1 MRPALLLLLLGLGLR
16 GGGLPP
22 PPATRGARTGVSV
35 SIRAPGAP
43 AAAPGGSPPAWPRL
57 PAPGPAAALRSVA
70 GARGLRPLPRQAR
83 LGLRPR
89 VALGGG
95 VLSGSGGGLCSS
107 RGPAWRPRWHCRH
120 VRVLLRTLRARRAAP
135 TRVDPHQLARGGQL
149 SLRRFAPPR
158 RLLRPRERTLHLGLV
173 SPTDASSASR
183 GLHPDAG
190 FETQTKC
197 PTDVNSGSWPAGES
211 LSSCR
216 FSRQVTCSI
225 RKAQINRNPG
235 LPVVLLTRRMDI
247 SLNAT
252 FQYDCPVAHIAQ
264 TNWKIFSVRSLRHQ
278 PDWTKPLVVPG
289 FQLGKDPTVMHIPK
303 KTLSLG
309 VYVFN
314 FSVFLA
320 PALPQAAVDKGSDS
334 IFVSILSDFL
344 QAVLLGEVNMT
355 IKFTDQLVLN
365 GSTSV
370 DPDVDDPLEGVQFSW
385 FCTTNSKNYNGDKIN
400 VISKE
405 VCLPKQVDLKLTW
418 ASDPVLT
425 ISPETLRG
433 GHVYF
438 FRMVIQKAP
447 RSAYAD
453 KRVHVLQ
460 APAPKASI
468 SCIENCGRILV
479 LSDRFSLSLNCP
491 DCARSRQVYKWSILR
506 ASGDEVAFDWLG
518 HTSTGRD
525 SDSLSIKAFAFR
537 NFSEAQFW
545 ITLDLKT
552 WGGVNLNLIYSF
564 TINYAPAIGDCKIN
578 PTSGI
583 AFFTKFV
590 VQCNNFKDQNIPLT
604 YKMIVSDLYD
614 GFGKISSLTEN
625 TLGPILYVG
634 NDPKCPPSFL
644 PVGGGDSHYSL
655 KVFVQVYD
663 SLAAFSQ
670 VTFYATVQAPTGQAS
685 PQAILKQLVNFTVGQ
700 NSEISASL
708 QKQEFL
714 FAGYLMY
721 VAASVLNSMKPEPA
735 LQADKAWLREH
746 LVNQS
751 ALLPMNTLMEIN
763 QVVTVFA
770 KLTQRTSEFP
780 PVARQSATERMW
792 QANRAFQQH
801 QQKGQSLHSEQIEI
815 ISTGI
820 LTSVSNILKMAD
832 PHVISVDP
840 FRVIQSL
847 ADTILA
853 GKVPDDES
861 TVMSSTS
868 FTMYASKLEKWA
880 VSNNRLGNERSCRNC
895 FQPTLNVSSIPR
907 LPANAPVSVVFCE
920 FADDPFPWLNY
931 QESLAAD
938 VVGFRLTGIAA
949 NGDELEVTPDVVD
962 VYVSRRN
969 LSSAAFN
976 LTVGPDHEP
985 DNADESSRMTMG
997 AFRFE
1002 VDSHAVRELLVH
1014 IVTEV
1019 TVQFTVL
1026 VYAGGQI
1033 TPSALVATFLVPHG
1047 IPPIANQSGLFDP
1060 ACVVSVPRLVCLPLS
1075 LLQVIAQRGHS
1086 PESVIIV
1093 VLKAPHFVMQPSDKL
1108 VRISLFSVR
1117 CLDMYG
1123 VQSDWTEDTCV
1134 LGEKTSWDRV
1144 HCVCRKARRAR
1155 RQLANIPLHFRYLTA
1170 KVIVPPNP
1178 VDLRLEAIK
1187 NVTQNPVTL
1196 FVVLFILVTYI
1207 VLAFWALHRDETDQ
1221 YLRDHAIVLP
1231 DNDPYDNICYL
1242 VTFFTGSRCGSGTRA
1257 DVFVQLTGTQ
1267 STSNVHCLSHPH
1279 FKTLYQGSVHT
1290 FLLTTSRDLGDIQS
1304 IRVWHNNEGHAPG
1317 WYLSRIK
1324 VENLF
1329 SRHIWLFMC
1338 REWLSIETS
1347 LDRTFPVTDPNTPL
1361 QRMDFLLIDATDNLA
1376 KNHLWFSVF
1385 AGVIA
1390 HGFNRLQRLSCCL
1403 AMLLSSLLCNI
1414 MFFNLDKEKQ
1424 DKQDQGNRYV
1434 RSMII
1439 GLESVMITL
1448 PVQVIITGLFTY
1460 SQRRPQVTLDNVTP
1474 QEYPEVAEASGH
1486 WEERLERWHAQET
1499 AAEAR
1504 SQEAR
1509 SQKEHSRKMRSQK
1522 VRSQEAHAQEP
1533 RAQESRS
1540 QKASA
1545 RKAQQSLTRKLTGR
1559 HKSLSKRTSKAGH
1572 SLRKKDS
1579 KGPHTPGTNAN
1590 ANNENMNNS
1599 PQVPSAQPPPQPQ
1612 DQEPQDPL
1620 APPPP
1625 PTKPRTTL
1633 PGWWKWVAWF
1643 LVFATSGVSSFF
1655 IVFYGLTYGYE
1666 KSIEWL
1672 FASLCS
1678 FCESVFLV
1686 QPSKIILLTG
1696 MRANRLK
1703 YCKNLSWV
1711 SNYRYTEIQLQD
1723 LRLRPEEMHQRHQD
1737 VVRLR
1742 GSSMYQPLTQDE
1754 VGIFRRKRVLKRRA
1768 LLFLGHFLTHC
1779 IFLALLLGLVA
1790 LLRRT
1795 DSFRYNQFIRSR
1807 FSVDLATV
1815 TKLDDIYPWLHSA
1828 LLPLFHNDL
1837 HPTFLPDSSSKILGL
1852 PLLRQVRAAPGPEAC
1867 RPAKS
1872 FPPNSIEG
1880 EIRCHPEY
1888 GADPED
1894 TSDHPGFWKKVA
1906 KREADKNTN
1915 GFTYKPPEERW
1926 VYYSYGLLHT
1936 YGSGGYVF
1944 YFFPD
1949 QQQFNSTLR
1958 LRDLQSGRWLDE
1970 KTWAV
1975 ILELTTLNADAGLL
1989 GSTSVLFEVSQL
2001 GAVNASISVHSFS
2014 LADLNRDTSAE
2025 IYLYV
2030 AILAFFVAYVVY
2042 EGYII
2047 TQKGASYLANANNL
2061 FNLAL
2066 KCTLAMLIVLFL
2078 RKYFLATAIIQ
2089 FYSSNPVDFIPFHA
2103 VVQVDRAL
2111 GIVLGLLLF
2120 LTILKTLR
2128 YFRFF
2133 YHVRLAERVLQTAL
2147 PSICHVALLVFVYFF
2162 LFVAFGHLVFGQH
2175 EWGYSTVIRA
2185 TQTVFSYCTAALRDA
2200 EFTSNRALG
2209 VLLLAAFVLLLIC
2222 VLIHLFT
2229 AVILS
2234 AYKALRQPVYEE
2246 PSGEA
2251 EAIAYLCGKLRMV
2264 FGFLCCQPK
2273 AQEQR
2278 ELFVDMLYGK
2288 PERHSSHY
2296 LGLKTRNI
2304 NEKKMVYLVV

>member
-1 MRPALLLLLLGLGLR
+1 
-16 GGGLPP
+16 
-22 PPATRGARTGVSV
+22 
-35 SIRAPGAP
+35 
-43 AAAPGGSPPAWPRL
+43 
-57 PAPGPAAALRSVA
+57 
-70 GARGLRPLPRQAR
+70 
-83 LGLRPR
+83 
-89 VALGGG
+89 
-95 VLSGSGGGLCSS
+95 
-107 RGPAWRPRWHCRH
+107 
-120 VRVLLRTLRARRAAP
+120 
-135 TRVDPHQLARGGQL
+135 
-149 SLRRFAPPR
+149 
-158 RLLRPRERTLHLGLV
+158 
-173 SPTDASSASR
+173 
-183 GLHPDAG
+183 
-190 FETQTKC
+190 
-197 PTDVNSGSWPAGES
+197 
-211 LSSCR
+211 
-216 FSRQVTCSI
+216 
-225 RKAQINRNPG
+225 
-235 LPVVLLTRRMDI
+235 MDI

-252 FQYDCPVAHIAQ
+252 LQYDCPVAHAAQ
-264 TNWKIFSVRSLRHQ
+264 SNWKVFSVPSLRHQ

-289 FQLGKDPTVMHIPK
+289 FQLGNDPTVMHIPK

-314 FSVFLA
+314 FSVILV
-320 PALPQAAVDKGSDS
+320 PSWPQAAVDKGSDS
-334 IFVSILSDFL
+334 IYVSILSDLL
-344 QAVLLGEVNMT
+344 QAVLLGEVNKT
-355 IKFTDQLVLN
+355 IKFTDQLVLD
-365 GSTSV
+365 GSTSM

-447 RSAYAD
+447 RSAYSD

-491 DCARSRQVYKWSILR
+491 DCARSREVYKWSILR

-518 HTSTGRD
+518 QTSTGRD

-545 ITLDLKT
+545 IALDLET
-552 WGGVNLNLIYSF
+552 WGGVNLNLRHSF
-564 TINYAPAIGDCKIN
+564 TVNYAPAIGDCKIN

-614 GFGKISSLTEN
+614 GFGEISSLTEN

-655 KVFVQVYD
+655 KVLVQVYD
-663 SLAAFSQ
+663 ALKAFSQ
-670 VTFYATVQAPTGQAS
+670 VTFYATVQAPTAQAS
-685 PQAILKQLVNFTVGQ
+685 PQAILTQLVNFTSGQ
-700 NSEISASL
+700 NSEISTLL

-714 FAGYLMY
+714 FAGYLVY
-721 VAASVLNSMKPEPA
+721 VVASVLNSMKPEPA
-735 LQADKAWLREH
+735 LQADKAWLQEH

-751 ALLPMNTLMEIN
+751 SLLPMNTLMEIN

-780 PVARQSATERMW
+780 QLARQSATERIW
-792 QANRAFQQH
+792 QANQAFQQH
-801 QQKGQSLHSEQIEI
+801 QQKGKNLHSEQIETM
-815 ISTGI
+815 STGI
-820 LTSVSNILKMAD
+820 LTSVSNILKMTD
-832 PHVISVDP
+832 PHIIFVDP
-840 FRVIQSL
+840 FRLIQSL

-853 GKVPDDES
+853 GKVPDYES
-861 TVMSSTS
+861 TVMSSAS
-868 FTMYASKLEKWA
+868 FTMYASKLEKGA
-880 VSNNRLGNERSCRNC
+880 VSNNILGNKRHCRNC
-895 FQPTLNVSSIPR
+895 FQPALNVSSIPR
-907 LPANAPVSVVFCE
+907 LSANAPVSVVFCE

-931 QESLAAD
+931 QDSLAAD

-949 NGDELEVTPDVVD
+949 NGDKLELTPDVVD
-962 VYVSRRN
+962 VYISRRN

-985 DNADESSRMTMG
+985 DNADASSRMTTG

-1002 VDSHAVRELLVH
+1002 VDSRAVRELLVH

-1060 ACVVSVPRLVCLPLS
+1060 ACAVSVPRLVCLPLS

-1086 PESVIIV
+1086 PECVIIM

-1108 VRISLFSVR
+1108 VRISLFSVH

-1134 LGEKTSWDRV
+1134 LGEKTTWDRV

-1178 VDLRLEAIK
+1178 VDLRLEVIK

-1221 YLRDHAIVLP
+1221 YLRDHAMVLP

-1242 VTFFTGSRCGSGTRA
+1242 VTVFTGSRCGSGTRA
-1257 DVFVQLTGTQ
+1257 NVFVQLTGTQ
-1267 STSNVHCLSHPH
+1267 NTSDVHCLSHPH
-1279 FKTLYQGSVHT
+1279 FKTLYRGSVHT

-1361 QRMDFLLIDATDNLA
+1361 QRMDFLLIDATDNLG

-1385 AGVIA
+1385 AGVISR
-1390 HGFNRLQRLSCCL
+1390 GFNRLQRLSCCL
-1403 AMLLSSLLCNI
+1403 AMLLSTLLCNI
-1414 MFFNLDKEKQ
+1414 MFFNLDTEKQ

-1460 SQRRPQVTLDNVTP
+1460 SQRRPQVTLDQVTP

-1509 SQKEHSRKMRSQK
+1509 SQEVHAEEARAQEMAAEA
-1522 VRSQEAHAQEP
+1522 RSQEADAQEARAQEMAAEARFQEADTQEMAAEARSEEASSKEASSEEADAQEADAQEMDAEAHSQEAHSEEASSEEAHAQEAGSQEARAQEARSQRARSQKARSQRARSQKARAQETATEARSQKSRSQKSRSQKSRSQKSRSQKSRSQKSRSQKSRSQKSRSQKSRSQKSRSPQETATEARSQKSRSQKSRSQKSRSQKARSQKARSQEARAQETAAEARSQEP
-1533 RAQESRS
+1533 RAQEARS

-1579 KGPHTPGTNAN
+1579 KGPHPPGTNTNAN

-1599 PQVPSAQPPPQPQ
+1599 SQVPSAQPPPPPQ
-1612 DQEPQDPL
+1612 DQEPRDPFVPL
-1620 APPPP
+1620 SP

-1633 PGWWKWVAWF
+1633 SGWWKWIAWF

-1672 FASLCS
+1672 FASLSS
-1678 FCESVFLV
+1678 FFESVFLV
-1686 QPSKIILLTG
+1686 QPSKIILFTG
-1696 MRANRLK
+1696 MRTNRLK

-1711 SNYRYTEIQLQD
+1711 SNFRYTEIQLQD

-1737 VVRLR
+1737 LTRLR

-1754 VGIFRRKRVLKRRA
+1754 VGIFRRKRALKRRA

-1815 TKLDDIYPWLHSA
+1815 TKLDDIYPWLHST

-1837 HPTFLPDSSSKILGL
+1837 HPTFLPHSSSSILGL
-1852 PLLRQVRAAPGPEAC
+1852 PLLRQVRATPGPKAC
-1867 RPAKS
+1867 RPAKR
-1872 FPPNSIEG
+1872 FPPNSIKG

-1894 TSDHPGFWKKVA
+1894 TSDHPSFWKKVA

-1989 GSTSVLFEVSQL
+1989 GSTSILFEVSQL
-2001 GAVNASISVHSFS
+2001 GVVNASISVHSFS

-2025 IYLYV
+2025 VYLYV
-2030 AILAFFVAYVVY
+2030 AILVFFVAYVVY
-2042 EGYII
+2042 EGYVI

-2066 KCTLAMLIVLFL
+2066 KCTLAVLIVLFL
-2078 RKYFLATAIIQ
+2078 RKYFLATGIIQ

-2103 VVQVDRAL
+2103 VAQVDRTL
-2111 GIVLGLLLF
+2111 GVVLGLLLF

-2147 PSICHVALLVFVYFF
+2147 PGICHVALLVFVYFF

-2175 EWGYSTVIRA
+2175 EWGYSTLIRA
-2185 TQTVFSYCTAALRDA
+2185 TQTVFSYCTAALRNA
-2200 EFTSNRALG
+2200 EFSSNRALG

-2251 EAIAYLCGKLRMV
+2251 EAIAYLCGKLRTV

>member
-16 GGGLPP
+16 CGGLPP
-22 PPATRGARTGVSV
+22 PTATRGAPAGV
-35 SIRAPGAP
+35 
-43 AAAPGGSPPAWPRL
+43 
-57 PAPGPAAALRSVA
+57 PAAALRSFA
-70 GARGLRPLPRQAR
+70 GARGLHPLRGHAR

-95 VLSGSGGGLCSS
+95 VLSGSGRGLCSS
-107 RGPAWRPRWHCRH
+107 RGPAWRPRWHCLH
-120 VRVLLRTLRARRAAP
+120 VRVLLRALRARRAAP
-135 TRVDPHQLARGGQL
+135 TRVDPHLLARGGQR
-149 SLRRFAPPR
+149 SLRRLAPLR
-158 RLLRPRERTLHLGLV
+158 GLLRPRERTLHLGLV

-190 FETQTKC
+190 FEAQTKC

-211 LSSCR
+211 AESCR
-216 FSRQVTCSI
+216 LLRQGTCSI
-225 RKAQINRNPG
+225 KKLQINRKPG
-235 LPVVLLTRRMDI
+235 LPAVLLTRRMDI
-247 SLNAT
+247 SLKAT
-252 FQYDCPVAHIAQ
+252 LQYDCPVAHTTQ
-264 TNWKIFSVRSLRHQ
+264 PNWKVFSVPSLRHQ

-289 FQLGKDPTVMHIPK
+289 FQLGNDPTVMHIPK

-314 FSVFLA
+314 FTVILVPS
-320 PALPQAAVDKGSDS
+320 LPQAAVVKGSDS
-334 IFVSILSDFL
+334 VYVSILSDFL
-344 QAVLLGEVNMT
+344 QAVLLGDVNMT
-355 IKFTDQLVLN
+355 IKFTDQLVLD

-405 VCLPKQVDLKLTW
+405 VCLPKQVDLQLTW

-425 ISPETLRG
+425 MSPETLRG

-447 RSAYAD
+447 RSAYSD
-453 KRVHVLQ
+453 KRVRVLQ
-460 APAPKASI
+460 ARAPKASI

-491 DCARSRQVYKWSILR
+491 DCARSREVYKWSILR
-506 ASGDEVAFDWLG
+506 TSGGEVAFDWLG
-518 HTSTGRD
+518 QTSTGRD

-545 ITLDLKT
+545 IVLDLAT
-552 WGGVNLNLIYSF
+552 WGGVNLSLMRSF
-564 TINYAPAIGDCKIN
+564 TVNYAPAIGDCKIN

-614 GFGKISSLTEN
+614 GFGEISSLTEN

-634 NDPKCPPSFL
+634 NDPRCPPSFL

-663 SLAAFSQ
+663 ALKAFSQ
-670 VTFYATVQAPTGQAS
+670 VTFYVTVQAPTGQAS
-685 PQAILKQLVNFTVGQ
+685 PQAILTQLVNFTAGQ
-700 NSEISASL
+700 NSEISTLL

-721 VAASVLNSMKPEPA
+721 VVASVLNSMKPEPA

-751 ALLPMNTLMEIN
+751 SLLPMNTLMEIN

-780 PVARQSATERMW
+780 QVARQSATERIW
-792 QANRAFQQH
+792 QANQAFLQH
-801 QQKGQSLHSEQIEI
+801 QQKAKNLHSEQIETM
-815 ISTGI
+815 STGI
-820 LTSVSNILKMAD
+820 LTSVSNILKMTD
-832 PHVISVDP
+832 PHIIFVDP

-861 TVMSSTS
+861 TVISSAS
-868 FTMYASKLEKWA
+868 FTMYASKLEKGA
-880 VSNNRLGNERSCRNC
+880 VSNNILGNERHCRNC

-931 QESLAAD
+931 QDSLAAD
-938 VVGFRLTGIAA
+938 VVGFRLTGISA
-949 NGDELEVTPDVVD
+949 NGDELELTPDVAD

-985 DNADESSRMTMG
+985 DNADESSRMTTG

-1002 VDSHAVRELLVH
+1002 VDSRAVRELLVH

-1047 IPPIANQSGLFDP
+1047 IPPIANQSGLFDL
-1060 ACVVSVPRLVCLPLS
+1060 ACAVSVPRLVCLPLS

-1086 PESVIIV
+1086 PECVIIM
-1093 VLKAPHFVMQPSDKL
+1093 VLKAPHFVLQPSDKL

-1134 LGEKTSWDRV
+1134 LGEKTTWDRV

-1155 RQLANIPLHFRYLTA
+1155 RQLANVPLHFRYLTA

-1178 VDLRLEAIK
+1178 VDLRLEVIK

-1242 VTFFTGSRCGSGTRA
+1242 VTVFTGSRCGSGTRA
-1257 DVFVQLTGTQ
+1257 NVFVQLMGTQ
-1267 STSNVHCLSHPH
+1267 GTSDVHCLSHPH
-1279 FKTLYQGSVHT
+1279 FKTLYRGSVHT
-1290 FLLTTSRDLGDIQS
+1290 FLLTTRRDLGDIQS

-1361 QRMDFLLIDATDNLA
+1361 QRMDFLLIDATDNLG

-1385 AGVIA
+1385 AGVISR
-1390 HGFNRLQRLSCCL
+1390 GFNRLQRLSCCL
-1403 AMLLSSLLCNI
+1403 AMLLSTLLCNI
-1414 MFFNLDKEKQ
+1414 MFFNLDTEKQ

-1460 SQRRPQVTLDNVTP
+1460 SQRRPQATLDQVTP
-1474 QEYPEVAEASGH
+1474 QEYPEVAEESGH

-1499 AAEAR
+1499 ATEAR

-1509 SQKEHSRKMRSQK
+1509 AQEARSQK
-1522 VRSQEAHAQEP
+1522 
-1533 RAQESRS
+1533 SRS
-1540 QKASA
+1540 QK
-1545 RKAQQSLTRKLTGR
+1545 TRSQR
-1559 HKSLSKRTSKAGH
+1559 RTSKAGH

-1579 KGPHTPGTNAN
+1579 KGPHPPDANAN
-1590 ANNENMNNS
+1590 ANKENMNSS
-1599 PQVPSAQPPPQPQ
+1599 PQVPSAQPPPPPQ
-1612 DQEPQDPL
+1612 DQEPRDPF

-1633 PGWWKWVAWF
+1633 PGWSKWIAWF

-1672 FASLCS
+1672 FASLSS

-1696 MRANRLK
+1696 MRTNRLK

-1737 VVRLR
+1737 LTRLR

-1754 VGIFRRKRVLKRRA
+1754 VGIFRRKRALKRRA

-1852 PLLRQVRAAPGPEAC
+1852 PLLRQVRATPGPKAC
-1867 RPAKS
+1867 RPAKR

-2001 GAVNASISVHSFS
+2001 GVVNASISVHSFS
-2014 LADLNRDTSAE
+2014 LVDLNRDTSAE
-2025 IYLYV
+2025 VYLYV
-2030 AILAFFVAYVVY
+2030 AILVFFVAYVVY
-2042 EGYII
+2042 EGYVI
-2047 TQKGASYLANANNL
+2047 TQNGASYLANPNNL

-2066 KCTLAMLIVLFL
+2066 KCTLAVLIVLFL
-2078 RKYFLATAIIQ
+2078 RKYFLATGIIQ

-2103 VVQVDRAL
+2103 VAQVDRTL

-2147 PSICHVALLVFVYFF
+2147 PGICHVALLVFVYFF

-2175 EWGYSTVIRA
+2175 EWGYSTLIRA
-2185 TQTVFSYCTAALRDA
+2185 TQTVFSYCTAALRNA
-2200 EFTSNRALG
+2200 EFSSNRALG

-2222 VLIHLFT
+2222 VLIHLFA

-2251 EAIAYLCGKLRMV
+2251 EAIAYLCGKLRTV

-2288 PERHSSHY
+2288 PERRSSHY

>member
-16 GGGLPP
+16 CGGLPP
-22 PPATRGARTGVSV
+22 PPATRGARAGV

-57 PAPGPAAALRSVA
+57 PPPGQAAALRSFA
-70 GARGLRPLPRQAR
+70 GAPGLPPLRGHAR

-95 VLSGSGGGLCSS
+95 VLGGSGRGLCSS
-107 RGPAWRPRWHCRH
+107 RGPAWRPRWHCLH
-120 VRVLLRTLRARRAAP
+120 VRVLLRALRARRAAP
-135 TRVDPHQLARGGQL
+135 ARVDPHLLALGGQR
-149 SLRRFAPPR
+149 SLWRLAPLR
-158 RLLRPRERTLHLGLV
+158 GLLRPWERTLHLGLV
-173 SPTDASSASR
+173 SPTDSSASR
-183 GLHPDAG
+183 GPHPDAG
-190 FETQTKC
+190 FEAQTKC

-211 LSSCR
+211 ADSCR
-216 FSRQVTCSI
+216 FSRQGTCSI
-225 RKAQINRNPG
+225 KKVQINRNPG
-235 LPVVLLTRRMDI
+235 LPAVLLTRRMDI
-247 SLNAT
+247 SLKAT
-252 FQYDCPVAHIAQ
+252 LQYDCPVAHTTQ
-264 TNWKIFSVRSLRHQ
+264 PDWKVFSVPSLRHQ

-289 FQLGKDPTVMHIPK
+289 FQLGNDPTVMHIPK

-314 FSVFLA
+314 FSVILV
-320 PALPQAAVDKGSDS
+320 PSLPQAAVVKGSDS
-334 IFVSILSDFL
+334 IYVSILSDFL
-344 QAVLLGEVNMT
+344 QAVLLGDVNMT
-355 IKFTDQLVLN
+355 IKFTDQLVLD
-365 GSTSV
+365 GSTSM

-447 RSAYAD
+447 RSAYSD
-453 KRVHVLQ
+453 KRVRVLQ

-491 DCARSRQVYKWSILR
+491 DCARSREVYKWSILR
-506 ASGDEVAFDWLG
+506 TSGDEVAFDWLG
-518 HTSTGRD
+518 QTSTGRD

-537 NFSEAQFW
+537 SFSEAQFW
-545 ITLDLKT
+545 IALDLET
-552 WGGVNLNLIYSF
+552 WGGVNLNLRHSF
-564 TINYAPAIGDCKIN
+564 TVNYAPAIGDCKIN

-614 GFGKISSLTEN
+614 GFGEISSLTEN

-634 NDPKCPPSFL
+634 NDPRCPPSFL
-644 PVGGGDSHYSL
+644 PVGRGDSHYSL

-663 SLAAFSQ
+663 ALKAFSQ
-670 VTFYATVQAPTGQAS
+670 VTFYATVQAPKGQAS
-685 PQAILKQLVNFTVGQ
+685 PQAILNQLVNFTAGQ
-700 NSEISASL
+700 NSEISTLL

-721 VAASVLNSMKPEPA
+721 VVASVLNSMKPEPA

-751 ALLPMNTLMEIN
+751 SLLPMKTLMEIN

-780 PVARQSATERMW
+780 QVARQSATERIW
-792 QANRAFQQH
+792 QANQAFQQH
-801 QQKGQSLHSEQIEI
+801 QQKAKNLHSEQIET

-820 LTSVSNILKMAD
+820 LTSVSNILKMTD
-832 PHVISVDP
+832 PHIIFVDP

-861 TVMSSTS
+861 TVISSAS
-868 FTMYASKLEKWA
+868 FTMYASKLEKGA
-880 VSNNRLGNERSCRNC
+880 VSNNILGNERRCRNR

-907 LPANAPVSVVFCE
+907 LSANAPVSVVFCE

-931 QESLAAD
+931 QDSLAAD

-949 NGDELEVTPDVVD
+949 NGDELELTPDVVD

-985 DNADESSRMTMG
+985 DNADEPSRMTTG

-1002 VDSHAVRELLVH
+1002 VDSRVVRELLVH

-1060 ACVVSVPRLVCLPLS
+1060 ACAVSVPRLVCLPLS

-1086 PESVIIV
+1086 PECVIIM
-1093 VLKAPHFVMQPSDKL
+1093 VLKAPHFVLQPSDKL
-1108 VRISLFSVR
+1108 VRISLFSVH

-1134 LGEKTSWDRV
+1134 LGEKTTWDRV

-1155 RQLANIPLHFRYLTA
+1155 RQLANVPLHFRYLTA

-1178 VDLRLEAIK
+1178 VDLRLEVIK
-1187 NVTQNPVTL
+1187 SVTQNPVTL
-1196 FVVLFILVTYI
+1196 FVVLFIVVTYI

-1221 YLRDHAIVLP
+1221 YLRDHAMVLP

-1242 VTFFTGSRCGSGTRA
+1242 VTVFTGSRCGSGTRA
-1257 DVFVQLTGTQ
+1257 NVFVQLTGTQ
-1267 STSNVHCLSHPH
+1267 GTSDVHCLSHPH
-1279 FKTLYQGSVHT
+1279 FKTLYRGSVHT

-1361 QRMDFLLIDATDNLA
+1361 KRMDFLLIDATDNLG

-1385 AGVIA
+1385 AGVISR
-1390 HGFNRLQRLSCCL
+1390 GFNRLQRLSCCL
-1403 AMLLSSLLCNI
+1403 AMLLSTLLCNI
-1414 MFFNLDKEKQ
+1414 MFFNLDTEKQ

-1460 SQRRPQVTLDNVTP
+1460 SQRRPQATLDQVTP
-1474 QEYPEVAEASGH
+1474 QEYPEVAEESGH

-1504 SQEAR
+1504 SQEAD
-1509 SQKEHSRKMRSQK
+1509 
-1522 VRSQEAHAQEP
+1522 AQET
-1533 RAQESRS
+1533 ATEARS
-1540 QKASA
+1540 QKARAQEA
-1545 RKAQQSLTRKLTGR
+1545 RSQK
-1559 HKSLSKRTSKAGH
+1559 TSKAGH

-1579 KGPHTPGTNAN
+1579 KGPHPPDANAN
-1590 ANNENMNNS
+1590 ANAHANNENMNNS
-1599 PQVPSAQPPPQPQ
+1599 PQVPSAQPPP
-1612 DQEPQDPL
+1612 
-1620 APPPP
+1620 P

-1633 PGWWKWVAWF
+1633 PGWWKWIAWF

-1672 FASLCS
+1672 FASLSS

-1686 QPSKIILLTG
+1686 QPSKIIVLTG
-1696 MRANRLK
+1696 MRTNRLK

-1723 LRLRPEEMHQRHQD
+1723 LRLRPEEMRQRHQD
-1737 VVRLR
+1737 VTRLR

-1754 VGIFRRKRVLKRRA
+1754 VGIFRRKRELKRRA

-1815 TKLDDIYPWLHSA
+1815 TKLDDIYLWLDSA

-1852 PLLRQVRAAPGPEAC
+1852 PLLRQVRATPGPKAC
-1867 RPAKS
+1867 RPAKR
-1872 FPPNSIEG
+1872 FPHNSIEG
-1880 EIRCHPEY
+1880 EIRCHPKY
-1888 GADPED
+1888 GADSED

-1958 LRDLQSGRWLDE
+1958 LRDLQRGRWLDE

-2001 GAVNASISVHSFS
+2001 GVVNASISVHSFS

-2025 IYLYV
+2025 VYLYV
-2030 AILAFFVAYVVY
+2030 AILVFFVAYVVY
-2042 EGYII
+2042 EGYVI
-2047 TQKGASYLANANNL
+2047 TQKGASYLANGNNL

-2066 KCTLAMLIVLFL
+2066 KCTLAVLIVLFL
-2078 RKYFLATAIIQ
+2078 RKYFLATGIIQ

-2103 VVQVDRAL
+2103 VAQVDRTL
-2111 GIVLGLLLF
+2111 GIILGLLLF

-2147 PSICHVALLVFVYFF
+2147 PGICHVALLVFVYFF

-2175 EWGYSTVIRA
+2175 EWGYSTLIRA
-2185 TQTVFSYCTAALRDA
+2185 TQTVFSYCTAALRNA
-2200 EFTSNRALG
+2200 EFSSNRALG

-2222 VLIHLFT
+2222 VLIHLFA

-2251 EAIAYLCGKLRMV
+2251 EAIAYLCGKLRTV